1 MAPKRKN
8 DGANPRQNLFTAG
21 ALPDK
26 DFNQKAGSEDSQGR
40 ENSLLSYK
48 RSASCDQNGIR
59 SDPKRSIIGSFDS
72 SDDDNVYDEVNDAD
86 SIEKHIS
93 GKNNRYLPTVPPILL
108 PILRF
113 QQLL

>member
-8 DGANPRQNLFTAG
+8 DGANPRQNLFTPG

-40 ENSLLSYK
+40 EDSLLSNK
-48 RSASCDQNGIR
+48 RSASCDQNGIH

-72 SDDDNVYDEVNDAD
+72 SDDDNVYDEDNDTD
-86 SIEKHIS
+86 SIEELIS
-93 GKNNRYLPTVPPILL
+93 GKNDMN
-108 PILRF
+108 
-113 QQLL
+113 